1 MTTSAALSVAPTSST
16 ARKTNCSS
24 FSPSTATGSS
34 IAAMWCPSLGDG
46 CRATVWPVS
55 GARVRGPPSSLRAAR
70 RSHKGLA
77 LVENR
82 CMLLGRN
89 EERLAIDRLLAQAR
103 DGRSGVVALVG
114 EPGIGKTALLDYAH
128 EAGTDMRVLRAR
140 GIESEA
146 AMPFAG
152 LSELL
157 RPALGA
163 IDRIPP
169 PQATALAGALALAPA
184 SARDRF
190 ATGAATLSLL
200 SACAEEQPL
209 LLLVDDA
216 HLLDASSAEALLFT
230 ARRLIA
236 GSSAMVL
243 GGRGGEPSVLDGS
256 RPRRPNLP
264 GLGRSDASELLADAD
279 VRGEAVER
287 LYLATG
293 GNPLALL
300 ELAPEAARL
309 AALPGTAPV
318 PISTSI
324 AAAFNRRIAE
334 LSEATRLMLVLVAAS
349 DVGDVAV
356 IERAASLLDRDVA
369 DLTAAEDAG
378 LVELANGRV
387 EFGHPLARS
396 AVYGAAS
403 PQERREVHAAL
414 ADALPDRDVD
424 RRAWHLAASAVGIDD
439 KAAAA
444 LEQAGTRARERSAYA
459 VAAAAFERGG
469 GLSSSDDVRG
479 RLLFAAAEA
488 AWLSGDAVHAVALL
502 DDAREYVTGGTLSA
516 RIDQLRGSI
525 AMRRGPVTD
534 GY

>member
-1 MTTSAALSVAPTSST
+1 
-16 ARKTNCSS
+16 
-24 FSPSTATGSS
+24 
-34 IAAMWCPSLGDG
+34 
-46 CRATVWPVS
+46 
-55 GARVRGPPSSLRAAR
+55 
-70 RSHKGLA
+70 
-77 LVENR
+77 
-82 CMLLGRN
+82 MLLGR
-89 EERLAIDRLLAQAR
+89 EQERLAVDRLVAGAR
-103 DGRSGVVALVG
+103 AGRSGVLAFVG
-114 EPGIGKTALLDYAH
+114 EPGIGKTALLEYAQQR
-128 EAGTDMRVLRAR
+128 GGGMRVLCAR

-146 AMPFAG
+146 AVPFAG
-152 LSELL
+152 LAELL
-157 RPALGA
+157 RPVFGA
-163 IDRIPP
+163 IDRIPA
-169 PQATALAGALALAPA
+169 PQASALAGALALAPA
-184 SARDRF
+184 QAQDRF

-200 SACAEEQPL
+200 SAHAEEEPL
-209 LLLVDDA
+209 L
-216 HLLDASSAEALLFT
+216 LLDASSAEALLFT

-236 GSSAMVL
+236 ESIAMVL
-243 GGRGGEPSVLDGS
+243 AVREGEPSLLDGS
-256 RPRRPNLP
+256 DLRRLNLA

-396 AVYGAAS
+396 
-403 PQERREVHAAL
+403 
-414 ADALPDRDVD
+414 
-424 RRAWHLAASAVGIDD
+424 
-439 KAAAA
+439 
-444 LEQAGTRARERSAYA
+444 
-459 VAAAAFERGG
+459 
-469 GLSSSDDVRG
+469 
-479 RLLFAAAEA
+479 
-488 AWLSGDAVHAVALL
+488 
-502 DDAREYVTGGTLSA
+502 
-516 RIDQLRGSI
+516 
-525 AMRRGPVTD
+525 
-534 GY
+534 